1 MKIRRGLQAV
11 ALGLACCCATPVVW
25 GQYLT
30 DSLPGSPEEWERSS
44 DLTQAVHAL
53 ESATVEA
60 HAPGAAPPP
69 LHQVQR
75 IEVDVLDA
83 APAASRLLAIGALPG
98 VSFQTA
104 TGGMIRPIVR
114 GLSGLR
120 VTTMFYGARIESQAW
135 GDHHGIFLPEEGIER
150 VEVARGAST
159 LADAPDALGGILKF
173 IPIGPDPEVGRKSA
187 LRLTGHSNTEGFQ
200 ASLVTRKRSERAYH
214 TFSGGVNRHGEATLP
229 DGSRIA
235 HSDFRQ
241 FYAQGRYGY
250 LRDWGT
256 WDGAYTSAYNT
267 AGLLATGG
275 WHQSGDHLITS
286 SLHVQGQ
293 RGWIWHPTFSYQLN
307 HRKEFGGGWG
317 AADAPDAL
325 AELDLS
331 LRTTR
336 LDLRVERT
344 RDAWDAAWGVQSGQK
359 SNTNG
364 PIADSLSPFIPDAAV
379 REAGAFVQTG
389 WQRNELRL
397 SGLARADVR
406 HTEFATGA
414 SRNFPMVS
422 AGIGA
427 QWRSPNA
434 WTWTLNLARK
444 NRAPG
449 LAELGAQG
457 IHHSVNRVEWG
468 RDDLGVETGHQ
479 VEFTAARPLRK
490 GWTAEATAY
499 HQVFSNFLYL
509 AETNEQLNG
518 LPVFIAAETQAQIS
532 GVEFSG
538 IADLNPHWTAKWAA
552 SAIHAV
558 DSEGNALP
566 LIPPANVR
574 LENRWHCATES
585 GRRWD
590 AQFIVRASTEAVLLD
605 AGASMWWND
614 HVRTSLTGSNL
625 LNTRYRTILSQLN
638 NLGML
643 EPGRNVK
650 LRVEWH
656 F

>member
-1 MKIRRGLQAV
+1 MNAGTRSLAV
-11 ALGLACCCATPVVW
+11 GIALFLSGSTGFVS
-25 GQYLT
+25 GQFLT
-30 DSLPGSPEEWERSS
+30 DSLPGAPAESAATSAM
-44 DLTQAVHAL
+44 TQSVHAL

-69 LHQVQR
+69 LEQVQR
-75 IEVDVLDA
+75 IDVDVLDA
-83 APAASRLLAIGALPG
+83 APASSRLLALAALPG
-98 VSFQTA
+98 VAFQTA
-104 TGGMIRPIVR
+104 TGGTVRPIVR

-150 VEVARGAST
+150 VEVVRGAST

-173 IPIGPDPEVGRKSA
+173 IPIGPEPQIGRKSA
-187 LRLTGHSNTEGFQ
+187 LRLTGHSNTGGFQ
-200 ASLVTRKRSERAYH
+200 ASVVTRKRSESAYH
-214 TFSGGVNRHGEATLP
+214 TFSGGINRHGEATLP
-229 DGSRIA
+229 NGSAID
-235 HSDFRQ
+235 HSNFRQ
-241 FYAQGRYGY
+241 FYAQGRFGY

-267 AGLLATGG
+267 AGLIGTDG

-286 SLHVQGQ
+286 SLHVQGR

-307 HRKEFGGGWG
+307 HRKEFEGNWG
-317 AADAPDAL
+317 VIDAPDEL

-336 LDLRVERT
+336 IDLRVERT
-344 RDAWDAAWGVQSGQK
+344 QNAWDAAWGLQTGTK
-359 SNTNG
+359 TNTNG

-379 REAGAFVQTG
+379 YEAGAFYSTG
-389 WQRNELRL
+389 WQRDALRI

-406 HTEFATGA
+406 QTEFANSL
-414 SRNFPMVS
+414 SRTFPMVS

-427 QWRSPNA
+427 QWRADNG
-434 WTWTLNLARK
+434 WTWTLNAARK

-457 IHHSVNRVEWG
+457 IHHCVSRVEWG
-468 RDDLGVETGHQ
+468 SDDLGVETSHQ
-479 VEFTAARPLRK
+479 VEFTVERPFRN
-490 GWTAEATAY
+490 GWNASATAY
-499 HQVFSNFLYL
+499 HQAFSNFLYL
-509 AETNEQLNG
+509 AETGEALNG
-518 LPVFIAAETQAQIS
+518 LPVYVASETRAQIS
-532 GVEFSG
+532 GVELNGS
-538 IADLNPHWTAKWAA
+538 ADLGAHWTAKWAA

-558 DSEGNALP
+558 DAEGQTLP

-574 LENRWHCATES
+574 LENRWHSTTES

-605 AGASMWWND
+605 AGAAMWWNA

-625 LNTRYRTILSQLN
+625 LNTEFRTILSQLN
-638 NLGML
+638 NLGL
-643 EPGRNVK
+643 PEPGRNVK
-650 LRVEWH
+650 LRLEWH

>member
-1 MKIRRGLQAV
+1 MNARNGFLAV
-11 ALGLACCCATPVVW
+11 AVVLLLSGSSSW
-25 GQYLT
+25 ASGQFPA
-30 DSLPGSPEEWERSS
+30 DSLPGTPAEWATSS
-44 DLTQAVHAL
+44 VMTQSVHAL

-69 LHQVQR
+69 LEQVQR
-75 IEVDVLDA
+75 IDVEVLDV
-83 APAASRLLAIGALPG
+83 APASSRLLALSALPG
-98 VSFQTA
+98 VAFQTA
-104 TGGMIRPIVR
+104 TGGTVRPIVR

-150 VEVARGAST
+150 VEVLRGAST

-173 IPIGPDPEVGRKSA
+173 IPIGPEPQIGRKSA
-187 LRLTGHSNTEGFQ
+187 LRFTGHSNTGGLQ
-200 ASLVTRKRSERAYH
+200 ASVVTRKRSARAYH

-229 DGSRIA
+229 DGLPIEASN
-235 HSDFRQ
+235 FRQ
-241 FYAQGRYGY
+241 FYAQGRFGY
-250 LRDWGT
+250 LREWGT

-267 AGLLATGG
+267 AGLITTEG

-286 SLHVQGQ
+286 SLHVQG
-293 RGWIWHPTFSYQLN
+293 RSGWIWHPTFSYQLN
-307 HRKEFGGGWG
+307 HRKEYEGNWG
-317 AADAPDAL
+317 AADAPDAP

-336 LDLRVERT
+336 VDLRVERT
-344 RDAWDAAWGVQSGQK
+344 QNAWDAAWGLQSGTK

-364 PIADSLSPFIPDAAV
+364 PIADSLSPFIPDATV
-379 REAGAFVQTG
+379 REAGAFFSTG
-389 WQRNELRL
+389 WRQDALRI

-406 HTEFATGA
+406 QTDFTSGL
-414 SRNFPMVS
+414 SRTFPMVS

-427 QWRSPNA
+427 QWRAPNA
-434 WTWTLNLARK
+434 WTWTLNVARK

-457 IHHSVNRVEWG
+457 IHHCVSRVEWG
-468 RDDLGVETGHQ
+468 SRDLGVETSHQ
-479 VEFTAARPLRK
+479 VEFTLERPLHR
-490 GWTAEATAY
+490 GWSASATAY
-499 HQVFSNFLYL
+499 HQAFSNFLYL
-509 AETNEQLNG
+509 AERSETLNG
-518 LPVFIAAETQAQIS
+518 LPVYEASETKAQIT

-538 IADLNPHWTAKWAA
+538 SANLTPHWTAKWAA
-552 SAIHAV
+552 SGIHAV
-558 DSEGNALP
+558 DSDGHALP

-574 LENRWHCATES
+574 LENHWHSALDVS
-585 GRRWD
+585 PRWD

-605 AGASMWWND
+605 AGASIGWND
-614 HVRTSLTGSNL
+614 RIRTSITGSNL

-638 NLGML
+638 NMGLS

-650 LRVEWH
+650 LRIEWH